1 MLVIDPKLQ
10 FQNEKCSRL
19 KCCDLLY
26 YIAGSEPTLL
36 PGSGPTL
43 LPGSGPALLAG
54 SQLIPGPEPGL
65 YPGPDPGNPLGPGGE
80 ESHLRGGILLR

>member
-1 MLVIDPKLQ
+1 M
-10 FQNEKCSRL
+10 
-19 KCCDLLY
+19 
-26 YIAGSEPTLL
+26 
-36 PGSGPTL
+36 
-43 LPGSGPALLAG
+43 SGPALLAG